1 MEMKLEHVRLLVNRF
16 DGCFRFYID
25 IMGFKATWG
34 QEGHDYASFNVDG
47 KVRLALFKRH
57 LMAEDIGT
65 TKLPKEAV
73 SQDRVALIFN
83 TKNLDV
89 TVKELGGRGAH
100 FIKTAKDHPEWGI
113 RSAYLRDPDGN
124 LIEINS
130 PLPKNKWTIELRKED
145 SNFEHG

>member
-1 MEMKLEHVRLLVNRF
+1 MNVFVSTETL
-16 DGCFRFYID
+16 
-25 IMGFKATWG
+25 WG
-34 QEGHDYASFNVDG
+34 SRRHGGAEGHDYASFNVDG
-47 KVRLALFKRH
+47 NVRLALFKRH
-57 LMAEDIGT
+57 LMAEDMGT
-65 TKLPKEAV
+65 TKLPEEAV

-100 FIKTAKDHPEWGI
+100 FIKKEKDHPEWGI

-130 PLPKNKWTIELRKED
+130 PLSKNKWTIGLRKEN
-145 SNFEHG
+145 SRFEHG

>member
-1 MEMKLEHVRLLVNRF
+1 MKLEHVRLLVNRF
-16 DGCFRFYID
+16 DECFRFYSS

-47 KVRLALFKRH
+47 TVSLALFKRH

-65 TKLPKEAV
+65 TKLPEEAV
-73 SQDRVALIFN
+73 SQDRVALIFS

-89 TVKELGGRGAH
+89 TVKELGERGAH
-100 FIKTAKDHPEWGI
+100 FIKTAKDHPQWGI

-145 SNFEHG
+145 SKFEHA

>member
-1 MEMKLEHVRLLVNRF
+1 MKLENVRLLVNRF
-16 DGCFRFYID
+16 DECFRFYTA

-34 QEGHDYASFNVDG
+34 QEGHDYASFKVDG
-47 KVRLALFKRH
+47 KVSLALFKRH

-65 TKLPKEAV
+65 RKLPEEAV
-73 SQDRVALIFN
+73 SQDRLALVFN

-100 FIKTAKDHPEWGI
+100 FINTARDHPEWGI

-130 PLPKNKWTIELRKED
+130 PLSKNKWTIELRNED
-145 SNFEHG
+145 SKFENG